1 MSAMK
6 SAIIRAIVAMLFFVA
21 AAAAEIG
28 DGSQWSFQHYP
39 AVADFT
45 GTPANPILLTPHERL
60 LRTQIIAQAHSGPNF
75 AGHFTIAKWG
85 CGSPCIGFVII
96 NARTGAVYDPDNP
109 VYTVACADN
118 NRMDSSLNFKLNSR
132 LIVATGFSDKLGCGN
147 NYFEWDGRRLKLI
160 HFEPWPAP
168 NK

>member
-1 MSAMK
+1 MK
-6 SAIIRAIVAMLFFVA
+6 SAIARDVVVVLFVVA
-21 AAAAEIG
+21 AAAAETG

-60 LRTQIIAQAHSGPNF
+60 IRTQILSQVRSGPNF
-75 AGHFTIAKWG
+75 AGHYTVAKWG
-85 CGSPCIGFVII
+85 CGSPCVGFVII
-96 NARTGAVYDPDNP
+96 NERTGTVYDPNFA
-109 VYTVACADN
+109 VACADN

-132 LIVATGFSDKLGCGN
+132 LIVATGFSDKLGCGD

-160 HFEPWPAP
+160 HFKPWPNPGGNTAH
-168 NK
+168 